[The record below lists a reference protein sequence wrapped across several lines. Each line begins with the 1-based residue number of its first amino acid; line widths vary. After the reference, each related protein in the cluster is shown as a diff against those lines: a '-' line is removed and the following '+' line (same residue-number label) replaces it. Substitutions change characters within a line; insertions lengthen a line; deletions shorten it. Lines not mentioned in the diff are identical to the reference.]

1 MDLKGPFV
9 AIVTA
14 LVISAANSV
23 IGYVVAKWAQ
33 QKELNTFMG
42 IVFGSLAARALVV
55 VTLAYVC
62 LGVVSMHQVAFAL
75 TFSISAFAGLMVEV
89 FFFHFSMER
98 TKQEHLKNVKR
109 PFKKKGDEILILLE
123 NAAFA

>member
-98 TKQEHLKNVKR
+98 AKEQHLQNVKR
-109 PFKKKGDEILILLE
+109 PFKKKEDDVAGL
-123 NAAFA
+123 AFSLA